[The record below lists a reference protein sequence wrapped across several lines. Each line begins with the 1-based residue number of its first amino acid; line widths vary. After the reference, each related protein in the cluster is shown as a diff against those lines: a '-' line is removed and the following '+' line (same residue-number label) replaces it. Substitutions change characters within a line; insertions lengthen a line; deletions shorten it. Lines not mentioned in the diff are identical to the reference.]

1 MDIFGQDGGSRVR
14 TTQPVRPLVQ
24 LAHLLELLQV
34 MLVTKNVMLEF
45 VVIVLYKSKA
55 LSEGYNNK
63 SGTIIKIVFS
73 PQQIIHKNTT
83 Q

>member
-1 MDIFGQDGGSRVR
+1 LDKMGGPESGPPSQCDHWFSWLIFW
-14 TTQPVRPLVQ
+14 
-24 LAHLLELLQV
+24 ELLQV